1 LKNLRRD
8 IFGGGAMGG
17 EITEGCKEVY
27 YCDYCK
33 TCSHKNEPEDSDTC
47 NDCLNQPYNIDSH
60 KPINYNK

>member
-1 LKNLRRD
+1 MD
-8 IFGGGAMGG
+8 G
-17 EITEGCKEVY
+17 EVTEGCKEVY

-60 KPINYNK
+60 KPVNYNK